1 MKTIIIVFLLL
12 YPITGNTAD
21 YHPADTNKDW
31 QISLE
36 EFNAYNTAWRQGN
49 EWPDSVNPIPNTY
62 VARGGYLYKKG
73 KCYHEKTGN
82 APMNWDSDRDCDR
95 TVDVA
100 DGCPDDPNK
109 VESGICDCGQSDDS
123 DRDNDN
129 TPDCIDG
136 CPDDPN
142 KGESGICGCGQNDDS
157 DRDNDNTP
165 DCIDGCPDDPN
176 KIESG
181 YFGCGEPEDFT
192 ITNTIGMK
200 FVFIKPGTFMMGSP
214 TDEPGRGS
222 NETQHQV
229 TLTKGY
235 YMQTTEVT
243 QGQWKAIMNKN
254 PSNFS
259 SCGNNCPVE
268 EVSWNEVQGFITVL
282 NQKEKTDVYRLPTEA
297 EWEYA
302 VRAGTSTPFAFGNC
316 LSTNDANYEG
326 DYPLTGC
333 SKGIYRKKTIA
344 VGSLKANAWGL
355 YDMHGNVWEWCQDW
369 YGSYPTNSLTDPGG
383 PSSGSNRVLRGG
395 NWRFYAQ
402 HCRSAARNSFSPGT
416 RGSTIGLRLSRTLKP

>member
-12 YPITGNTAD
+12 YPITGNTAV

-73 KCYHEKTGN
+73 KCYHEKNGN

-109 VESGICDCGQSDDS
+109 IETGICGCGQSDDS
-123 DRDNDN
+123 DTDNDN

-142 KGESGICGCGQNDDS
+142 KVE
-157 DRDNDNTP
+157 P
-165 DCIDGCPDDPN
+165 
-176 KIESG
+176 G
-181 YFGCGEPEDFT
+181 YFGCNKPEIFEL
-192 ITNTIGMK
+192 TNTIGMK

-214 TDEPGRGS
+214 TNESGRDS
-222 NETQHQV
+222 DETQHQV

-243 QGQWKAIMNKN
+243 QGQWKAILNNN
-254 PSNFS
+254 PSSFS
-259 SCGNNCPVE
+259 SCGDNCPVE
-268 EVSWNEVQGFITVL
+268 MVNWNDVQEFITAL

-302 VRAGTSTPFAFGNC
+302 ARAGSSSAFANGGIN
-316 LSTNDANYEG
+316 E
-326 DYPLTGC
+326 TGC
-333 SKGIYRKKTIA
+333 NLDTNLNAIGWYCGNADSKTHPVAQKQ
-344 VGSLKANAWGL
+344 ANSWGL
-355 YDMHGNVWEWCQDW
+355 YDMHGNVWEWCQDK
-369 YGSYPTNSLTDPGG
+369 YDSYPTSSVTDPGG
-383 PSSGSNRVLRGG
+383 PSSGSTRVRRGG
-395 NWRFYAQ
+395 CWGDDARI
-402 HCRSAARNSFSPGT
+402 CRSAD
-416 RGSTIGLRLSRTLKP
+416 RGRSSIGSGSYGIGLRLMSTLEP

>member
-1 MKTIIIVFLLL
+1 MRLLIMIVLLL
-12 YPITGNTAD
+12 YPFTGNTAD

-49 EWPDSVNPIPNTY
+49 EWSDSVNPIPNTY

-73 KCYHEKTGN
+73 NCYNEKNAN

-95 TVDVA
+95 TVDVE

-109 VESGICDCGQSDDS
+109 TKLGICGCGQSDDS

-129 TPDCIDG
+129 TPDCIDA
-136 CPDDPN
+136 
-142 KGESGICGCGQNDDS
+142 
-157 DRDNDNTP
+157 
-165 DCIDGCPDDPN
+165 CPDDPN
-176 KIESG
+176 KIEPG
-181 YFGCGEPEDFT
+181 YFGCDKSEDFT
-192 ITNTIGMK
+192 LTNTIGMK
-200 FVFIKPGTFMMGSP
+200 FVYIKPGTFMMGSP
-214 TDEPGRGS
+214 TDEPGRVS

-243 QGQWKAIMNKN
+243 QGQWKAIMDNN
-254 PSNFS
+254 PSISS

-268 EVSWNEVQGFITVL
+268 NVSWDDVKEFITAL
-282 NQKEKTDVYRLPTEA
+282 NQKERTDMYRLPTEA

-302 VRAGTSTPFAFGNC
+302 ARAGSTSAFANGGI
-316 LSTNDANYEG
+316 SK
-326 DYPLTGC
+326 TGC
-333 SKGIYRKKTIA
+333 DFDTNLNAMGWYCGNADSKIHPVAKKQ
-344 VGSLKANAWGL
+344 ANAWGL

-369 YGSYPTNSLTDPGG
+369 YDSYHTNSVTDPGG
-383 PSSGSNRVLRGG
+383 PPSGSGRVYRGG
-395 NWRFYAQ
+395 SYRGYA
-402 HCRSAARNSFSPGT
+402 R
-416 RGSTIGLRLSRTLKP
+416 

>member
-36 EFNAYNTAWRQGN
+36 EFNAYNTAWRQGK

-73 KCYHEKTGN
+73 KCYHEKNGN

-109 VESGICDCGQSDDS
+109 VEA
-123 DRDNDN
+123 
-129 TPDCIDG
+129 
-136 CPDDPN
+136 
-142 KGESGICGCGQNDDS
+142 GICGCGQSDSDS
-157 DRDNDNTP
+157 DRDKDNTP

-176 KIESG
+176 KIEPG
-181 YFGCGEPEDFT
+181 YFGCGKPEIFEL
-192 ITNTIGMK
+192 TNTIGMK
-200 FVFIKPGTFMMGSP
+200 FVYINPGTFMMGSP
-214 TDEPGRGS
+214 TDEPGRNS
-222 NETQHQV
+222 DETRHQV

-243 QGQWKAIMNKN
+243 QGQWKAVMDNN
-254 PSNFS
+254 PSSFS
-259 SCGNNCPVE
+259 SCGDNCPVE
-268 EVSWNEVQGFITVL
+268 KVSWNDVQEFITAL

-302 VRAGTSTPFAFGNC
+302 ARAGTTSAFANGGI
-316 LSTNDANYEG
+316 SE
-326 DYPLTGC
+326 TGC
-333 SKGIYRKKTIA
+333 DLDTKLNAMGWYCGNENSKTHA
-344 VGSLKANAWGL
+344 VAQKQANAWGL

-369 YGSYPTNSLTDPGG
+369 YGSYPDISVTDPGG
-383 PSSGSNRVLRGG
+383 PSRGSYRVIRGG
-395 NWRFYAQ
+395 SWSTYAQ
-402 HCRSAARNSFSPGT
+402 YCRSAVRNNLSPGY
-416 RGSTIGLRLSRTLKP
+416 RGNSIGLRLSRTP

>member
-1 MKTIIIVFLLL
+1 MILLLL
-12 YPITGNTAD
+12 YPITGYTTD

-73 KCYHEKTGN
+73 KCYHEKNGN

-95 TVDVA
+95 TVDVD

-109 VESGICDCGQSDDS
+109 IVTGICGCGQSDDS
-123 DRDNDN
+123 DRDNDI

-142 KGESGICGCGQNDDS
+142 KTEPGYLGCG
-157 DRDNDNTP
+157 
-165 DCIDGCPDDPN
+165 
-176 KIESG
+176 K
-181 YFGCGEPEDFT
+181 PEIFEL
-192 ITNTIGMK
+192 TNTIGMK
-200 FVFIKPGTFMMGSP
+200 FVYIKPGTFMMGSP

-222 NETQHQV
+222 DETRHQV

-243 QGQWKAIMNKN
+243 QGQWKAVMDNN
-254 PSNFS
+254 PSYFS
-259 SCGNNCPVE
+259 SCGDNCPVE
-268 EVSWNEVQGFITVL
+268 YVSWNDVQEFITAL

-302 VRAGTSTPFAFGNC
+302 ARAGSTSAYSFGNDSTL
-316 LSTNDANYEG
+316 LSKYGNFCDSKCTYSWRDDNQNDQYKNTAPVKSYM
-326 DYPLTGC
+326 P
-333 SKGIYRKKTIA
+333 
-344 VGSLKANAWGL
+344 NAWGL

-369 YGSYPTNSLTDPGG
+369 YGSYPDISVTDPGG
-383 PSSGSNRVLRGG
+383 ASSGSYRVLRGG
-395 NWRFYAQ
+395 GWYYYAQ
-402 HCRSAARNSFSPGT
+402 YCRSAGRYYFSPGY
-416 RGSTIGLRLSRTLKP
+416 RGSNLGLRLSRML

>member
-12 YPITGNTAD
+12 YPITGNTAV

-95 TVDVA
+95 TVDVEDA
-100 DGCPDDPNK
+100 
-109 VESGICDCGQSDDS
+109 
-123 DRDNDN
+123 
-129 TPDCIDG
+129 
-136 CPDDPN
+136 
-142 KGESGICGCGQNDDS
+142 
-157 DRDNDNTP
+157 
-165 DCIDGCPDDPN
+165 CPDDPN
-176 KIESG
+176 KIDPG
-181 YFGCGEPEDFT
+181 ICGCGQTEDCPL
-192 ITNTIGMK
+192 TNSIGMK
-200 FVFIKPGTFMMGSP
+200 FVYIEPGTFMMGSP
-214 TDEPGRGS
+214 TNESGRNS

-243 QGQWKAIMNKN
+243 QGQWKAVMNN
-254 PSNFS
+254 TPSYFRG
-259 SCGNNCPVE
+259 CGDNCPVE
-268 EVSWNEVQGFITVL
+268 YVTWNDVQEFITAL

-302 VRAGTSTPFAFGNC
+302 ARAGTTSAYSFGNDSTQ
-316 LSTNDANYEG
+316 LSKYGNFCDSKCTYSWSNDNQNDHYKNTAPVKSYM
-326 DYPLTGC
+326 P
-333 SKGIYRKKTIA
+333 
-344 VGSLKANAWGL
+344 NAWGL

-369 YGSYPTNSLTDPGG
+369 YGSYPDISVTDPGG
-383 PSSGSNRVLRGG
+383 PSSGSNRVKRGG
-395 NWRFYAQ
+395 SWYSNAQ
-402 HCRSAARNSFSPGT
+402 SCRSADRYNYSPGY
-416 RGSTIGLRLSRTLKP
+416 RDYDIGLRLSRTL